1 MNYKA
6 VNINSKTFQDVVKR
20 NLIATLMTDNF
31 KLNKDDYLYIYTAN
45 KVDSFPILELKNQI
59 ALFMMEV
66 VMSVMIMYM
75 MYYAIAGT
83 V

>member
-45 KVDSFPILELKNQI
+45 KVDSFPILELKKSNSSI
-59 ALFMMEV
+59 Y
-66 VMSVMIMYM
+66 S
-75 MYYAIAGT
+75 
-83 V
+83 